1 MNNEQT
7 IAIAKAIKDKVA
19 KAASKDLDAGRYEV
33 DLIVRVLGT
42 FNKGEDF
49 EQNLTAK
56 INWQLGLALAL
67 SKVNKETRDSII
79 ADMLAA
85 MSNGGESD
93 EHKALAAQIKDE
105 IQPKL
110 DKLKGETKTTMSGKV
125 TTDLTAEVVGGGKAV
140 KVA

>member
-1 MNNEQT
+1 MESLQT
-7 IAIAKAIKDKVA
+7 IAVAKAIKDKA
-19 KAASKDLDAGRYEV
+19 SKAASKDIEPGRYDV
-33 DLIVRVLGT
+33 DLIVRVLGS
-42 FNKGEDF
+42 FSKGEDF
-49 EQNLTAK
+49 QQNLTAK

-93 EHKALAAQIKDE
+93 EHKALAAQIKAE

-110 DKLKGETKTTMSGKV
+110 DELKGETKTTMSGKV
-125 TTDLTAEVVGGGKAV
+125 TTDLTAEVVGSANIN
-140 KVA
+140 KVG

>member
-1 MNNEQT
+1 M
-7 IAIAKAIKDKVA
+7 
-19 KAASKDLDAGRYEV
+19 
-33 DLIVRVLGT
+33 
-42 FNKGEDF
+42 
-49 EQNLTAK
+49 TAK

-93 EHKALAAQIKDE
+93 EHKALAAQIKAE

-110 DKLKGETKTTMSGKV
+110 DELKGETKTTMSGKV
-125 TTDLTAEVVGGGKAV
+125 TTDLTAEVVGSANIN
-140 KVA
+140 KVG